1 MYRILILNILII
13 ISTCHCK
20 KNRLIDCENP
30 SDLIIGLDLST
41 YPEIRQDGGLY
52 NNNEGKEINLPEFL
66 HKKGINT
73 VRLKLWH
80 SPSNQHASLAEVS
93 TFSSELKE
101 HGFKIWLDF
110 HYSDSWADPAN
121 QIIPQEWSTCD
132 YETLSDSIYN
142 YTYNVI
148 SVINPDLV
156 QIGNEINNGFLHPIG
171 HYNEMEKF
179 KSLIDTACKAVRNY
193 NNQIEIMLHYAG
205 HEGSIHFFNHFQFVD
220 YDLIGLSY
228 YPKWHGKSLDSL
240 DITMNSLHET
250 YGKGI
255 VIAETA
261 YPFTLGWNDQ
271 THNVIG
277 LEEQLILPDF
287 PATAQGQND
296 FIEEIKRIT
305 TNQQNGNYGF
315 CYWGGEMI
323 AWKGNQS
330 LDGSSWENLALF
342 DFQSKALPVID
353 AFCISQDD

>member
-1 MYRILILNILII
+1 MLRELFLAVIIALIV
-13 ISTCHCK
+13 CQCK
-20 KNRLIDCENP
+20 KDNNSNCTNP
-30 SDLIIGLDLST
+30 SDVIIGVDLST
-41 YPEIRQDGGLY
+41 YPEIVGDNGIY
-52 NNNEGKEINLPEFL
+52 FNNQNEEINVLQFL
-66 HKKGINT
+66 NDKGVNT

-80 SPSNQHASLAEVS
+80 TPDNEHASLTEVT
-93 TFSSELKE
+93 TFSNELKE
-101 HGFKIWLDF
+101 YGFKIWLDF

-148 SVINPDLV
+148 SLINPDLV

-171 HYNEMEKF
+171 HYNEMEQF

-205 HEGSIHFFNHFQFVD
+205 HEGSIHFFNHFQFID

-240 DITMNSLHET
+240 DITMNSL
-250 YGKGI
+250 YDMYNKNI
-255 VIAETA
+255 VVAETA
-261 YPFTLGWNDQ
+261 YPFTLGWNDY

-277 LEEQLILPDF
+277 SEEQLILPDF
-287 PATAQGQND
+287 PATAQGQYD
-296 FIEEIKRIT
+296 FMEEIKRISI
-305 TNQQNGNYGF
+305 NQHNGNNGF

-323 AWKGNQS
+323 AWKGYQA

-353 AFCISQDD
+353 VFCISQDD